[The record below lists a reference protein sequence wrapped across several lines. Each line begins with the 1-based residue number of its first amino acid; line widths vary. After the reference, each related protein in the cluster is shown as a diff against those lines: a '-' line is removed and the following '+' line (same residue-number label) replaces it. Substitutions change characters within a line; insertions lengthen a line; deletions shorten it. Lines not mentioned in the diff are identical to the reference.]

1 MMKAPLLLPGDL
13 LMNRITGN
21 VLIAGHEISPD
32 TIELMFRTASFT
44 GLFSAYLERHFQR
57 YGLSQPGFMLLLLLH
72 TQSEETWTA
81 ARLADTLGVRAPTMT
96 GILDT
101 LQKQGFIERQPS
113 QHDRRKNSIVLTSTG
128 RKKLKRILP
137 DHFRRI
143 QAAFGRLATPEFRE
157 SCQAV
162 FLQLEAAATELAGNN

>member
-1 MMKAPLLLPGDL
+1 MKAPLLLPGDL

-101 LQKQGFIERQPS
+101 LQKQGFMSDSPRSTIGEKTAS
-113 QHDRRKNSIVLTSTG
+113 CSHRREEKAEAHSARSFSPYSVRLRTPCHSGIQG
-128 RKKLKRILP
+128 KLS
-137 DHFRRI
+137 
-143 QAAFGRLATPEFRE
+143 GRLFAARSGGDRACRE
-157 SCQAV
+157 
-162 FLQLEAAATELAGNN
+162 